1 MADAD
6 INTYLMMMVEH
17 DASDMILTAHMKPHI
32 KVEGIL
38 RPAYAPP
45 LTDGETNRLA
55 FSIMSDA
62 QRKTLTDSKECNL
75 ALSVEGIGRFRVNLY
90 YQRGEISIA
99 IRRIKMTVPDLEHLG
114 VPKQAEKLAM
124 LKRGLVLITGMA
136 GSGKSTTL
144 AAMIAHRA
152 KHIGHILTIEDPIE
166 FILPHGRALVEQR
179 EVGFDTNSFAD
190 ALRNVLR
197 EAVDVIVIG
206 EIRDLETAKQAIAY
220 ADGGSL
226 CLSTMHSNNAH
237 QAIERILNFFP
248 SESHPQVLMD
258 LSLNLRGVISQR
270 LIPSKGK
277 LVLATEVMMQSA
289 FLSDIILNGRINELK
304 DAMKKSTEEG
314 MQIFD
319 DSLFALYKAGL
330 ITQEEAMENAD
341 SQADLSVRIRLEGW
355 HLPV

>member
-1 MADAD
+1 MS
-6 INTYLMMMVEH
+6 IGLENLQGLIP
-17 DASDMILTAHMKPHI
+17 IL
-32 KVEGIL
+32 
-38 RPAYAPP
+38 
-45 LTDGETNRLA
+45 
-55 FSIMSDA
+55 F
-62 QRKTLTDSKECNL
+62 
-75 ALSVEGIGRFRVNLY
+75 
-90 YQRGEISIA
+90 
-99 IRRIKMTVPDLEHLG
+99 
-114 VPKQAEKLAM
+114 
-124 LKRGLVLITGMA
+124 
-136 GSGKSTTL
+136 
-144 AAMIAHRA
+144 
-152 KHIGHILTIEDPIE
+152 
-166 FILPHGRALVEQR
+166 
-179 EVGFDTNSFAD
+179 
-190 ALRNVLR
+190 LR

-319 DSLFALYKAGL
+319 DSLFALYKAKAEKWL
-330 ITQEEAMENAD
+330 IED
-341 SQADLSVRIRLEGW
+341 STNIPTSSRILSKTACFEGVFW
-355 HLPV
+355 

>member
-1 MADAD
+1 
-6 INTYLMMMVEH
+6 
-17 DASDMILTAHMKPHI
+17 
-32 KVEGIL
+32 
-38 RPAYAPP
+38 
-45 LTDGETNRLA
+45 
-55 FSIMSDA
+55 
-62 QRKTLTDSKECNL
+62 
-75 ALSVEGIGRFRVNLY
+75 
-90 YQRGEISIA
+90 
-99 IRRIKMTVPDLEHLG
+99 LG

-152 KHIGHILTIEDPIE
+152 KHIGGHILTIEDPIE

-289 FLSDIILNGRINELK
+289 FISDIIVNGRINELK

-330 ITQEEAMENAD
+330 ITLEEAMENAD

>member
-1 MADAD
+1 
-6 INTYLMMMVEH
+6 
-17 DASDMILTAHMKPHI
+17 
-32 KVEGIL
+32 
-38 RPAYAPP
+38 
-45 LTDGETNRLA
+45 
-55 FSIMSDA
+55 
-62 QRKTLTDSKECNL
+62 
-75 ALSVEGIGRFRVNLY
+75 
-90 YQRGEISIA
+90 
-99 IRRIKMTVPDLEHLG
+99 
-114 VPKQAEKLAM
+114 
-124 LKRGLVLITGMA
+124 
-136 GSGKSTTL
+136 
-144 AAMIAHRA
+144 
-152 KHIGHILTIEDPIE
+152 
-166 FILPHGRALVEQR
+166 
-179 EVGFDTNSFAD
+179 
-190 ALRNVLR
+190 
-197 EAVDVIVIG
+197 
-206 EIRDLETAKQAIAY
+206 
-220 ADGGSL
+220 
-226 CLSTMHSNNAH
+226 MHSNNAH

-330 ITQEEAMENAD
+330 ITLEEAMENAD

>member
-1 MADAD
+1 MTD
-6 INTYLMMMVEH
+6 INTLLRLMVEH
-17 DASDMILTAHMKPHI
+17 DASDMILSAHTKPHI
-32 KVEGIL
+32 KIAGLL
-38 RPAYAPP
+38 RPAYAPV
-45 LTDGETNRLA
+45 LSDGETNRLA
-55 FSIMSDA
+55 FEMLNEG
-62 QRKTLTDSKECNL
+62 QRKTLMESKECNL
-75 ALSVEGIGRFRVNLY
+75 ALAVEGIGRFRVNLY

-99 IRRIKMTVPDLEHLG
+99 IRRIKMSVPDLEHLG

-152 KHIGHILTIEDPIE
+152 KHIGGHILTIEDPIE

-179 EVGFDTNSFAD
+179 EVGFDTHSFAD

-206 EIRDLETAKQAIAY
+206 EIRDMETAKQAIAY
-220 ADGGSL
+220 ADGGTL

-248 SESHPQVLMD
+248 SESHQQVLMD

-270 LIPSKGK
+270 LLPSKGK
-277 LVLATEVMMQSA
+277 LVLASEVLMQSA
-289 FLSDIILNGRINELK
+289 FISDIILNGRINELK

-330 ITQEEAMENAD
+330 ITLDEAMENAD